1 MLRFLI
7 VFVSLVTARKSAP
20 KVASEGAQMVF
31 DDAAEFDPRIAQSLV
46 GRAAEE
52 AAIEAHKP
60 DITQTTGHVSTVTTT
75 TANVGVNI
83 AIVDKTKL
91 ESSVGGRK
99 VVEPPS
105 PVDEEEDEES
115 DLATG
120 SAATGSAEEDEEED
134 EEDISATGSFDD
146 EETSPTGGSSEEEEE
161 EEEEKNAPSS
171 KYPEDTLDIESIL
184 ETVDRYHNLRT
195 RGLAF
200 GEDRYV
206 PLDAPCHDECT
217 TSTKNFTCS

>member
-1 MLRFLI
+1 M
-7 VFVSLVTARKSAP
+7 
-20 KVASEGAQMVF
+20 
-31 DDAAEFDPRIAQSLV
+31 
-46 GRAAEE
+46 
-52 AAIEAHKP
+52 
-60 DITQTTGHVSTVTTT
+60 STVTTT

-83 AIVDKTKL
+83 AIMDKTKL

-105 PVDEEEDEES
+105 PVEEEEDEES

-146 EETSPTGGSSEEEEE
+146 ETSPTGGSSEEEEE

-184 ETVDRYHNLRT
+184 ETVDEYTIFVHAVWRSVRIDTYLS
-195 RGLAF
+195 A
-200 GEDRYV
+200 
-206 PLDAPCHDECT
+206 APCH
-217 TSTKNFTCS
+217 

>member
-1 MLRFLI
+1 MSRFLI
-7 VFVSLVTARKSAP
+7 VFVSLVQPEER
-20 KVASEGAQMVF
+20 SESGGESSDGF
-31 DDAAEFDPRIAQSLV
+31 DDARGDPRIAQSLV

-52 AAIEAHKP
+52 AAIEAHKH

-99 VVEPPS
+99 VVEPPA
-105 PVDEEEDEES
+105 PVEEEEDEES

-146 EETSPTGGSSEEEEE
+146 EETSPTGGSSEGRR
-161 EEEEKNAPSS
+161 KRRRKRMPHLQNIPR
-171 KYPEDTLDIESIL
+171 IRSIL
-184 ETVDRYHNLRT
+184 SPFL
-195 RGLAF
+195 
-200 GEDRYV
+200 
-206 PLDAPCHDECT
+206 
-217 TSTKNFTCS
+217 KQ